1 MNARRARPHH
11 ATAVDDRTPIAGAA
25 SHEEGLPGYVGY
37 LLAGTAL
44 GILFMQAQVL
54 SWFRIQEMFR
64 FQSVHMF
71 GIIGVAIVVAVTGRW
86 LITRLAPGSR
96 AALAIVEDAA
106 VQPPPA
112 AKHLLGGLVFGLGWA
127 LLGACPGP
135 IFTLIGAG
143 RTEYV
148 VALIAATVG
157 TWAYGHLHARLP

>member
-1 MNARRARPHH
+1 MNAPLSSDHLRQDDDVATRDGNVPRERAP
-11 ATAVDDRTPIAGAA
+11 ALV
-25 SHEEGLPGYVGY
+25 GYVV
-37 LLAGTAL
+37 AGTGL

-71 GIIGVAIVVAVTGRW
+71 GIIGVAIAVAMTGRW
-86 LITRLAPGSR
+86 LITRLAPASAAAR
-96 AALAIVEDAA
+96 AIADDAA
-106 VQPPPA
+106 TASTPM

-148 VALIAATVG
+148 VALVAATLG
-157 TWAYGHLHARLP
+157 TWAYGTLQSRLP